1 MSAKNVAVEGDV
13 QAVPGT
19 VPYSPADEGEWTA
32 GSIRSS
38 MYEQLKIG
46 GKATIYKAECTFSF
60 TGRQTLPN
68 GAKQS
73 VSGSETVTLEAK
85 KPTKLQ
91 KSILNVLV
99 NGDEISSEEHGNKL
113 QVTTSNKLSSS

>member
-19 VPYSPADEGEWTA
+19 VPYSPADKGKWTA

-38 MYEQLKIG
+38 MYEQLKIS

-60 TGRQTLPN
+60 TGTQSLPN
-68 GAKQS
+68 GTQNS
-73 VSGSETVTLEAK
+73 VSGSETITLETK

-91 KSILNVLV
+91 KAISNVLV
-99 NGDEISSEEHGNKL
+99 NGDEISSEKHGNKL
-113 QVTTSNKLSSS
+113 QVTTSNKLLSS